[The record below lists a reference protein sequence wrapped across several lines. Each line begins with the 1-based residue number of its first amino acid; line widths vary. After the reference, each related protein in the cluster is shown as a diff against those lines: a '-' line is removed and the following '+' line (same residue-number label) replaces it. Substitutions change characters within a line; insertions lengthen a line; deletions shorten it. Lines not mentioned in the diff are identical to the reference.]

1 MQYSGYLDRKM
12 VLEGGE
18 PTHGRNRV
26 AGGRIGIVHQIGEDD
41 PRWNPGVGLYV
52 ELLHLAR
59 TVLLPV
65 TDSERSADY
74 PAR

>member
-1 MQYSGYLDRKM
+1 
-12 VLEGGE
+12 
-18 PTHGRNRV
+18 
-26 AGGRIGIVHQIGEDD
+26 
-41 PRWNPGVGLYV
+41 VGLYV